1 VDDDLTTAPAPSA
14 GLRASLSL
22 LRRNRDFRALFFASV
37 ISLGGDWFLWVAING
52 LIYVETR
59 KALYVGLAILAQE
72 FAFFLASPIGGV
84 LADRLD
90 RRKLMIVC
98 DLARAL
104 ICVAFLLVGSET
116 LWLAYV
122 LLPLLA
128 AFAAPFDPAFSAATP
143 NVVDPEDLA
152 AANALNGS
160 LWGTMLA
167 VGAGLGGVISAA
179 FGADTAFLVDA
190 VSFLVSA
197 ALLSSIRRRFSESR
211 REHTEHPGAVEAT
224 RETWRFARRDHRV
237 LSLLA
242 VKFGFGAAA
251 GLLALI
257 PVMALD
263 VFASGNVGFGIL
275 MAARG
280 VGALIGPF
288 LGHRIAGP
296 GHRQLFPAIGLSLA
310 VFGLGYMA
318 VILVHAGLW
327 LQVYGAGVTV
337 RFGEP
342 MDPPGPTPK
351 ERRAFN
357 EVLHQRLPV
366 EPVAPFARQNR
377 GLAAALQQKVELA
390 RQKYPIDQS
399 FGPVTAGTRHG
410 RGPTGLQPFRYHAW
424 RGNLSREEVRDDP
437 HSHNRRGGNRG
448 GVART
453 AAPLRPQAGSISGFR
468 PFVVDRN
475 IRHFLWYGGVAGD
488 GLRSVGVSPPSKSVC
503 SILPIAICG
512 PGFPQ
517 YLPGYGAPALR
528 FAPPR

>member
-1 VDDDLTTAPAPSA
+1 MDEDQTTAAAPNA

-22 LRRNRDFRALFFASV
+22 LRRNRDFRSLFLASV
-37 ISLGGDWFLWVAING
+37 ISLGGDWFLWVAINS
-52 LIYVETR
+52 LIYVSTH

-72 FAFFLASPIGGV
+72 FAFFLGSPVGGV

-98 DLARAL
+98 DLARAV
-104 ICVAFLLVGSET
+104 ICVAFLLVGADRI
-116 LWLAYV
+116 WLAYV

-143 NVVDPEDLA
+143 NVVDPDDLP

-190 VSFLVSA
+190 ASFLVSA
-197 ALLSSIRRRFSESR
+197 ALLMSIRRRFSEVR
-211 REHTEHPGAVEAT
+211 QEATEHPSAIEAT

-237 LSLLA
+237 LALLA

-263 VFASGNVGFGIL
+263 VFHSGNVGFGIL

-296 GHRQLFPAIGLSLA
+296 AHRRLFPAIGLSLA
-310 VFGLGYMA
+310 VFGIGYMA
-318 VILVHAGLW
+318 LGAASSLAIAAVTICVAHLGGGSQWMLSTYG
-327 LQVYGAGVTV
+327 LQVLVPDHIRGRIFGFDYMLVTLSLAVSAVVASIVADQIGAPATVTI
-337 RFGEP
+337 
-342 MDPPGPTPK
+342 
-351 ERRAFN
+351 
-357 EVLHQRLPV
+357 L
-366 EPVAPFARQNR
+366 
-377 GLAAALQQKVELA
+377 
-390 RQKYPIDQS
+390 
-399 FGPVTAGTRHG
+399 
-410 RGPTGLQPFRYHAW
+410 
-424 RGNLSREEVRDDP
+424 
-437 HSHNRRGGNRG
+437 G
-448 GVART
+448 GVALIWAVVWLVLSRGVRKMGLEGG
-453 AAPLRPQAGSISGFR
+453 AEPDPDAKSERVPAIS
-468 PFVVDRN
+468 
-475 IRHFLWYGGVAGD
+475 
-488 GLRSVGVSPPSKSVC
+488 
-503 SILPIAICG
+503 
-512 PGFPQ
+512 
-517 YLPGYGAPALR
+517 
-528 FAPPR
+528 

>member
-1 VDDDLTTAPAPSA
+1 MDEDLTTAPAPSA

-22 LRRNRDFRALFFASV
+22 LRRNRDFRSLFFASV
-37 ISLGGDWFLWVAING
+37 ISLGGDWFLWVAINS
-52 LIYVETR
+52 LIYVATH

-72 FAFFLASPIGGV
+72 FAFFLVSPIGGV
-84 LADRLD
+84 LADRVD

-98 DLARAL
+98 DLARAV
-104 ICVAFLLVGSET
+104 ICVAFLLVGRDT
-116 LWLAYV
+116 IWLAYV

-128 AFAAPFDPAFSAATP
+128 SFAAPFDPAFSAATP
-143 NVVDPEDLA
+143 NVVDPEDLP

-190 VSFLVSA
+190 VSFLFSA
-197 ALLSSIRRRFSESR
+197 ALLMSIRRRFSESR
-211 REHTEHPGAVEAT
+211 HEATEHPSAIEAT

-263 VFASGNVGFGIL
+263 VFKSGNVGFGLL

-296 GHRQLFPAIGLSLA
+296 GHRRLFPAIGLSLA

-318 VILVHAGLW
+318 LGAAPSLAIAAVTICVAHLGGGSQWMLSTYG
-327 LQVYGAGVTV
+327 LQVLVPDHIRGRIFGFDYMLVTLSLAVSAVVATAVADHIGAPITVTI
-337 RFGEP
+337 
-342 MDPPGPTPK
+342 
-351 ERRAFN
+351 
-357 EVLHQRLPV
+357 L
-366 EPVAPFARQNR
+366 
-377 GLAAALQQKVELA
+377 
-390 RQKYPIDQS
+390 
-399 FGPVTAGTRHG
+399 
-410 RGPTGLQPFRYHAW
+410 
-424 RGNLSREEVRDDP
+424 
-437 HSHNRRGGNRG
+437 G
-448 GVART
+448 GVALIWAVVWLVLSRGVRKT
-453 AAPLRPQAGSISGFR
+453 GLEGCAEPGPDAGTERVPAIS
-468 PFVVDRN
+468 
-475 IRHFLWYGGVAGD
+475 
-488 GLRSVGVSPPSKSVC
+488 
-503 SILPIAICG
+503 
-512 PGFPQ
+512 
-517 YLPGYGAPALR
+517 
-528 FAPPR
+528 

>member
-1 VDDDLTTAPAPSA
+1 MDDTETTAPVPGA

-52 LIYVETR
+52 LIYEATG

-84 LADRLD
+84 LADRVD

-98 DLARAL
+98 DLARAI
-104 ICVAFLLVGSET
+104 ICVAFLLVGPDT

-128 AFAAPFDPAFSAATP
+128 SFAAPFDPAFSAATP
-143 NVVDPEDLA
+143 NVVEPEDLP

-167 VGAGLGGVISAA
+167 VGAGLGGLISAK
-179 FGADTAFLVDA
+179 FGADTAFIVNA

-197 ALLSSIRRRFSESR
+197 ALLSSIRRRFSEAR
-211 REHTEHPGAVEAT
+211 KETTEHPSAIEAT

-263 VFASGNVGFGIL
+263 VFDSGNVGFGIL

-296 GHRQLFPAIGLSLA
+296 GHRRLFPAIGLSLA

-318 VILVHAGLW
+318 LGAAPSLAIAAVTICVAHLGGGSQWMLSTYG
-327 LQVYGAGVTV
+327 LQVLVPDHIRGRIFGFDYMLITLSLSVSAVVASAVADQIGAPITVTI
-337 RFGEP
+337 
-342 MDPPGPTPK
+342 
-351 ERRAFN
+351 
-357 EVLHQRLPV
+357 L
-366 EPVAPFARQNR
+366 
-377 GLAAALQQKVELA
+377 
-390 RQKYPIDQS
+390 
-399 FGPVTAGTRHG
+399 
-410 RGPTGLQPFRYHAW
+410 
-424 RGNLSREEVRDDP
+424 
-437 HSHNRRGGNRG
+437 G
-448 GVART
+448 GVALVWAGAWFVLSRGVRKT
-453 AAPLRPQAGSISGFR
+453 GLDGFAEPDTDAGSEPIPSIS
-468 PFVVDRN
+468 
-475 IRHFLWYGGVAGD
+475 
-488 GLRSVGVSPPSKSVC
+488 
-503 SILPIAICG
+503 
-512 PGFPQ
+512 
-517 YLPGYGAPALR
+517 
-528 FAPPR
+528 

>member
-1 VDDDLTTAPAPSA
+1 VDEDLTTAAAPNA

-22 LRRNRDFRALFFASV
+22 LRRNRDFRSLFFASV
-37 ISLGGDWFLWVAING
+37 ISLGGDWFLWVAINS
-52 LIYVETR
+52 LIYEATH

-72 FAFFLASPIGGV
+72 FAFFLASPVGGI

-98 DLARAL
+98 DLARAI
-104 ICVAFLLVGSET
+104 ICVAFLLVGPDR

-128 AFAAPFDPAFSAATP
+128 SFAAPFDPAFSAATP
-143 NVVDPEDLA
+143 NVVDPDDLP

-167 VGAGLGGVISAA
+167 VGAGLGGVVSGA

-197 ALLSSIRRRFSESR
+197 ALLMSIRRRFSESR
-211 REHTEHPGAVEAT
+211 HETTEHPSAIEAT
-224 RETWRFARRDHRV
+224 RETWRFARRDRRV

-263 VFASGNVGFGIL
+263 VFKSGNVGFGLL

-296 GHRQLFPAIGLSLA
+296 GHRQLFPAIGLSLG
-310 VFGLGYMA
+310 VFGLGYIALGAAPSLAIAA
-318 VILVHAGLW
+318 VTICVAHLGGGSQWMLSTYG
-327 LQVYGAGVTV
+327 LQVLVPDHIRGRIFGFDYMLVTLSLAVSAVVASAVADHIGAPITVTI
-337 RFGEP
+337 
-342 MDPPGPTPK
+342 
-351 ERRAFN
+351 
-357 EVLHQRLPV
+357 L
-366 EPVAPFARQNR
+366 
-377 GLAAALQQKVELA
+377 
-390 RQKYPIDQS
+390 
-399 FGPVTAGTRHG
+399 
-410 RGPTGLQPFRYHAW
+410 
-424 RGNLSREEVRDDP
+424 
-437 HSHNRRGGNRG
+437 G
-448 GVART
+448 GVALIWAMVWLVLTRGVRRT
-453 AAPLRPQAGSISGFR
+453 GLEGYAAPDPDAGSERVPAIS
-468 PFVVDRN
+468 
-475 IRHFLWYGGVAGD
+475 
-488 GLRSVGVSPPSKSVC
+488 
-503 SILPIAICG
+503 
-512 PGFPQ
+512 
-517 YLPGYGAPALR
+517 
-528 FAPPR
+528 

>member
-1 VDDDLTTAPAPSA
+1 MDDDLTTAPAPSA
-14 GLRASLSL
+14 GLRASVSL

-52 LIYVETR
+52 LIFEVTG

-84 LADRLD
+84 LADRVD

-98 DLARAL
+98 DLARAV
-104 ICVAFLLVGSET
+104 ICVAFLLVGRDT

-128 AFAAPFDPAFSAATP
+128 SFAAPFDPAFSAATP
-143 NVVDPEDLA
+143 NVVEPEDLP

-167 VGAGLGGVISAA
+167 VGAGLGGLISAK
-179 FGADTAFLVDA
+179 FGADTAFLVNA
-190 VSFLVSA
+190 ASFLVSA

-211 REHTEHPGAVEAT
+211 EEATEHPSAIEAT

-257 PVMALD
+257 PVMAID
-263 VFASGNVGFGIL
+263 VFESGNVGFGIL

-296 GHRQLFPAIGLSLA
+296 GHRRLFPAIGLSLA

-318 VILVHAGLW
+318 LGVAPSLALAAVTICVAHLGGGSQWMLSTYG
-327 LQVYGAGVTV
+327 LQVLVPDHIRGRIFGFDYMLITLSLSVSAVVASAVADRIGAPITVTI
-337 RFGEP
+337 
-342 MDPPGPTPK
+342 
-351 ERRAFN
+351 
-357 EVLHQRLPV
+357 L
-366 EPVAPFARQNR
+366 
-377 GLAAALQQKVELA
+377 
-390 RQKYPIDQS
+390 
-399 FGPVTAGTRHG
+399 
-410 RGPTGLQPFRYHAW
+410 
-424 RGNLSREEVRDDP
+424 
-437 HSHNRRGGNRG
+437 G
-448 GVART
+448 GVAL
-453 AAPLRPQAGSISGFR
+453 AWAGVWFLLSRGVRKTGLEGCAEPDPDTGSERVPSIS
-468 PFVVDRN
+468 
-475 IRHFLWYGGVAGD
+475 
-488 GLRSVGVSPPSKSVC
+488 
-503 SILPIAICG
+503 
-512 PGFPQ
+512 
-517 YLPGYGAPALR
+517 
-528 FAPPR
+528 